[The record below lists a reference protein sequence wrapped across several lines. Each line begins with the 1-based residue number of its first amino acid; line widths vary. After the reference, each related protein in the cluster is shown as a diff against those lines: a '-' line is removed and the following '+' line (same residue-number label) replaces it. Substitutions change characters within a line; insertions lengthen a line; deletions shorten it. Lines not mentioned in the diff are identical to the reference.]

1 VLGVLGVVNILASF
15 TLPIALIV
23 LIESS
28 EPVGEGGVISI
39 RGLFTPAVALKES
52 GNLQLMA
59 AESGGSSIPAL
70 LEELS
75 PIVDGKGILISA
87 GL

>member
-1 VLGVLGVVNILASF
+1 
-15 TLPIALIV
+15 
-23 LIESS
+23 
-28 EPVGEGGVISI
+28 
-39 RGLFTPAVALKES
+39 
-52 GNLQLMA
+52 MA

-75 PIVDGKGILISA
+75 PIADGIGILISA